1 MSAGSMGSRPYIG
14 PCSVDLRAARRIPD
28 GRAVATLRV
37 FLRGPDTDAMTL
49 AFIAGLGPLELA
61 IILLI
66 VLVIVGGK
74 RLPHLGRQIGGGV
87 KEFKDSVTSRTDKQ
101 WDDDGD
107 DERAEVQAALGRPE
121 HETEPLDGEVVRERE
136 T

>member
-1 MSAGSMGSRPYIG
+1 
-14 PCSVDLRAARRIPD
+14 
-28 GRAVATLRV
+28 
-37 FLRGPDTDAMTL
+37 MTF

-74 RLPHLGRQIGGGV
+74 RLPQLGRQLGGGV

-101 WDDDGD
+101 WADNDGAD
-107 DERAEVQAALGRPE
+107 PRPALGRPE
-121 HETEPLDGEVVRERE
+121 DESPPLDGEIVRERE

>member
-1 MSAGSMGSRPYIG
+1 
-14 PCSVDLRAARRIPD
+14 
-28 GRAVATLRV
+28 
-37 FLRGPDTDAMTL
+37 MTL

-74 RLPHLGRQIGGGV
+74 RIPQLGRQLGGGV
-87 KEFKDSVTSRTDKQ
+87 KEFKDSVTNRADKQ
-101 WDDDGD
+101 WEDDDG
-107 DERAEVQAALGRPE
+107 ANAHAALGRPE
-121 HETEPLDGEVVRERE
+121 SETTPLEGEIVRERE

>member
-1 MSAGSMGSRPYIG
+1 
-14 PCSVDLRAARRIPD
+14 
-28 GRAVATLRV
+28 
-37 FLRGPDTDAMTL
+37 MTF

-74 RLPHLGRQIGGGV
+74 RLPALGRQLGDGV
-87 KEFKDSVTSRTDKQ
+87 KEFKDSVTNRTDKQ
-101 WDDDGD
+101 WADTDDDHD
-107 DERAEVQAALGRPE
+107 RPALGPPE
-121 HETEPLDGEVVRERE
+121 DEPEPLDGEVVRERDR

>member
-1 MSAGSMGSRPYIG
+1 
-14 PCSVDLRAARRIPD
+14 
-28 GRAVATLRV
+28 
-37 FLRGPDTDAMTL
+37 MTL

-74 RLPHLGRQIGGGV
+74 RLPQLGRQIGGGV

-101 WDDDGD
+101 WDDDGGD

-121 HETEPLDGEVVRERE
+121 HETAPLDGEVVRERDS
-136 T
+136 

>member
-1 MSAGSMGSRPYIG
+1 
-14 PCSVDLRAARRIPD
+14 
-28 GRAVATLRV
+28 
-37 FLRGPDTDAMTL
+37 MTL

-74 RLPHLGRQIGGGV
+74 RLPKLGRQVGDGV

-101 WDDDGD
+101 WDDDDAD
-107 DERAEVQAALGRPE
+107 DGRADAQAALGRPE
-121 HETEPLDGEVVRERE
+121 SETEPLDGEVVRERE
-136 T
+136 S

>member
-1 MSAGSMGSRPYIG
+1 MPVAYRTNRQSLRCGYPSA
-14 PCSVDLRAARRIPD
+14 DLN
-28 GRAVATLRV
+28 
-37 FLRGPDTDAMTL
+37 TDAMTF

-66 VLVIVGGK
+66 VLVIVGGR
-74 RLPHLGRQIGGGV
+74 RLPQLGRQLGGGV

-101 WDDDGD
+101 WAGDDGTD
-107 DERAEVQAALGRPE
+107 VPAALGRPE
-121 HETEPLDGEVVRERE
+121 GETPPLEGEIVRERE

>member
-1 MSAGSMGSRPYIG
+1 
-14 PCSVDLRAARRIPD
+14 
-28 GRAVATLRV
+28 
-37 FLRGPDTDAMTL
+37 MTL

-74 RLPHLGRQIGGGV
+74 RLPRLGRQIGGGV

-101 WDDDGD
+101 WDDDDGD

-121 HETEPLDGEVVRERE
+121 HETAPLDGEVVRERD